1 MTNVAGIEVPSAS
14 PIFLAVV
21 AFHVVLGLACV
32 VTGAVAMLSPK
43 RQGRHPNFGT
53 MYFWCLLAVVVSA
66 SGLSA
71 VHWTRDY
78 PLFILGSLSFA
89 AALGGRTARRKR
101 WPGWVRWHITG
112 MGVSYILLLTAFYV
126 DNGKSLPIWKELPR
140 IAYWLLPGAIGSPIF
155 AFALLR
161 HPLVSR
167 IDVSEYSVMPDAEAV
182 SSIKGNQ
189 GARTPHGRRKRTLFR
204 KLWMALATIAGFMLL
219 GWVALAFES
228 GAFIR
233 EDSIYAVAPGDFTP
247 DAMAAQKKL
256 IDLGNYKVAYI
267 DEGKGE
273 PVILLHGCPFSV
285 FEWHEIAPLL
295 AKHFRVIAPDLL
307 GLGDTPV
314 RLNDDYRLTQD
325 VKMVTAL
332 MDRLGIRSARFIG
345 HDHGGAVIQ
354 LLMQQHPDRIDMAIL
369 TNVEA
374 YDQWPSKPETAD
386 LHLITNPVT
395 SPLVYLALHFRP
407 VQRDL
412 YSIAVVD
419 RSTLADETLD
429 AFASEHLATA
439 RRWQRLR
446 RFFAYQLDSANNRLT
461 QDAVPAMRLF
471 TRPVL
476 LLWGQKDTN
485 FGPLIAKRLASD
497 IPGTVGIS
505 WLTNSAHLPMLE
517 QPQEYS
523 DIAYRFL
530 SDGRVD
536 QSAKAAIEES
546 CSYRPCLGG
555 PNPSLREH

>member
-1 MTNVAGIEVPSAS
+1 MTNVAGIEVPSTS
-14 PIFLAVV
+14 PIFLAIV
-21 AFHVVLGLACV
+21 AFHVLLGLACV
-32 VTGAVAMLSPK
+32 ISGAVAMLSPK

-53 MYFWCLLAVVVSA
+53 IYFWCLLAVVVSA

-78 PLFILGSLSFA
+78 PLFVLGSLSFA

-101 WPGWVRWHITG
+101 WPGWVRWHIAG

-126 DNGKSLPIWKELPR
+126 DNGKRLPIWKELSP
-140 IAYWLLPGAIGSPIF
+140 IAYWLLPGTIGGAIICR
-155 AFALLR
+155 ALLR

-167 IDVSEYSVMPDAEAV
+167 IEVSEYGFMPDAEAV
-182 SSIKGNQ
+182 SAIKVNQ
-189 GARTPHGRRKRTLFR
+189 GTRAPDGQRKRTRFR
-204 KLWMALATIAGFMLL
+204 KLWMTLATIL
-219 GWVALAFES
+219 GLMVLAWVALAFES

-233 EDSIYAVAPGDFTP
+233 EDSSYAVAPGDFTP
-247 DAMAAQKKL
+247 DAMEPLKKL
-256 IDLGNYKVAYI
+256 MDLGNYKVAYI

-285 FEWHEIAPLL
+285 FEWHEVAPLL

-325 VKMVTAL
+325 VQMVTEL
-332 MDRLGIRSARFIG
+332 MDRLGIRSARFVG

-354 LLMQQHPDRIDMAIL
+354 MLMQQHPDRIDMAIL

-395 SPLVYLALHFRP
+395 SPLVYLALHFRR

-412 YSIAVVD
+412 YSIAVVN
-419 RSTLADETLD
+419 RFTLTDATLD
-429 AFASEHLATA
+429 AFASEHLATP

-446 RFFAYQLDSANNRLT
+446 RFLAYQLDPTNNHLT
-461 QDAVPAMRLF
+461 QDAVPAMRRF
-471 TRPVL
+471 TKPVL

-485 FGPLIAKRLASD
+485 FGPQIAKRLARD

-530 SDGRVD
+530 SDDTVD
-536 QSAKAAIEES
+536 PSAKAAIAEP
-546 CSYRPCLGG
+546 CSARPCLGG

>member
-1 MTNVAGIEVPSAS
+1 MTNIAGIHVPSTS
-14 PIFLAVV
+14 PIFLAIV
-21 AFHVVLGLACV
+21 AFHVLLGVACV
-32 VTGAVAMLSPK
+32 SAGAVAMLSPK
-43 RQGRHPNFGT
+43 RQGRHPHFGT
-53 MYFWCLLAVVVSA
+53 IYFWCLLAIVVSA
-66 SGLSA
+66 AGLSA

-89 AALGGRTARRKR
+89 AALAGRTAKRKR

-126 DNGKSLPIWKELPR
+126 DNGKSLPIWKELPP
-140 IAYWLLPGAIGSPIF
+140 IAYWLLPGAIGVPIICR
-155 AFALLR
+155 ALLH

-167 IDVSEYSVMPDAEAV
+167 GVSEYSVVPDTEAV
-182 SSIKGNQ
+182 SSIKDNQ
-189 GARTPHGRRKRTLFR
+189 RGRAPHGQRKVTRSR
-204 KLWMALATIAGFMLL
+204 KLRMALASIACFMFL

-228 GAFIR
+228 GAFIHQ
-233 EDSIYAVAPGDFTP
+233 DSIYAVAPEDFTP
-247 DAMAAQKKL
+247 DAMASHKKL
-256 IDLGNYKVAYI
+256 IDLGKYKIAYI
-267 DEGKGE
+267 DEGNGD

-285 FEWHEIAPLL
+285 FEWHEVAPLL
-295 AKHFRVIAPDLL
+295 AKHFRIIAPDIL

-325 VKMVTAL
+325 VQMVTAL

-374 YDQWPSKPETAD
+374 YDQWPSKPEAAD
-386 LHLITNPVT
+386 LHLITNPIT
-395 SPLVYLALHFRP
+395 SPLVYLALHFRH

-412 YSIAVVD
+412 YSIAVVN
-419 RSTLADETLD
+419 RSTLTDETLD
-429 AFASEHLATA
+429 AFASEHLASA
-439 RRWQRLR
+439 LRWQRLR
-446 RFFAYQLDSANNRLT
+446 RFLAYQLDPANNHLT
-461 QDAVPAMRLF
+461 QDAVPAMCRF
-471 TRPVL
+471 TKPVL

-485 FGPLIAKRLASD
+485 FGPLIAKRLARD
-497 IPGTVGIS
+497 IPGTVGIC

-530 SDGRVD
+530 TNGTVD
-536 QSAKAAIEES
+536 PSAKAAIAEPS
-546 CSYRPCLGG
+546 SAQPCLGRSS
-555 PNPSLREH
+555 PSLREH